1 MRAVKCVVIREI
13 MFKGGPVLRYVA
25 GSARDAL
32 IECVRSF
39 WGGHERVSSSPS
51 YDATEQAEGVSYGV
65 FQG

>member
-1 MRAVKCVVIREI
+1 

-32 IECVRSF
+32 IESMRSF

-51 YDATEQAEGVSYGV
+51 YDATEQAEGVSYGI